1 MRTAIAIGGGAVL
14 LIVGVVLFATAKPAL
29 DGSVAESRMPGDFSF
44 GADERN
50 YAVALRDG
58 DITDDVVDAVRCV
71 VRRSDSSSKTLR
83 GSDQANPIDSDSTRT
98 VGTFDATTGLTR
110 VSCRYVRALASP
122 PARVFVAPETNSQ
135 RTVAAVLIA
144 LGVAGIGVGVWP
156 YGRARFSASR
166 GTS

>member
-14 LIVGVVLFATAKPAL
+14 LVVGIVLFASAKPAL
-29 DGSVAESRMPGDFSF
+29 GGSVASSHMPGEFSF

-50 YAVALRDG
+50 YAVALEG
-58 DITDDVVDAVRCV
+58 ADIPDAAVDAVRCL

-83 GSDQANPIDSDSTRT
+83 GRDQEDPVTTDGART

-110 VSCRYVRALASP
+110 VRCDFVRAPPSA
-122 PARVFVAPETNSQ
+122 PARMFVAPEANSQ
-135 RTVAAVLIA
+135 RTVAAGLIA
-144 LGVAGIGVGVWP
+144 LGVGAIGAGVWP
-156 YGRARFSASR
+156 YGRARFSAGR